1 MVGIPHLTGKQK
13 IYTAV
18 VILVC
23 EPGGVEKR
31 LESAY
36 HAAIAS
42 VDPQLDLPPE
52 LAKEFV
58 QIRDELRREFIFPS
72 ATSPSEADRRRWAAR
87 TATRI
92 VAFYDALARAK

>member
-13 IYTAV
+13 IYTAL

-23 EPGGVEKR
+23 EPGGIEKR

-36 HAAIAS
+36 HGAIAS

-52 LAKEFV
+52 LVNDFI
-58 QIRDELRREFIFPS
+58 QIRDEMRKEFLFPP
-72 ATSPSEADRRRWAAR
+72 ASPALEVDRRRRCAR
-87 TATRI
+87 MATRI